1 MKKVNECDMFV
12 SLKVDNQDVYLSVT
26 SVPNCKESFILNMD
40 QYLEDLTIDDD
51 LIIWES
57 IILNK
62 FTIVNEIKDKNYKL
76 NKLVICNE
84 RYTDFREEKK

>member
-12 SLKVDNQDVYLSVT
+12 SLKVDNQDVCLSVT
-26 SVPNCKESFILNMD
+26 SVPNCKESFILNINT
-40 QYLEDLTIDDD
+40 YLEDLTIDDD

-62 FTIVNEIKDKNYKL
+62 FSLTS
-76 NKLVICNE
+76 
-84 RYTDFREEKK
+84 T

>member
-1 MKKVNECDMFV
+1 MNKVNECDMFV
-12 SLKVDNQDVYLSVT
+12 SLNVDNQNVCLSVT
-26 SVPNCKESFILNMD
+26 SVPNCKESFKLNLD
-40 QYLEDLTIDDD
+40 QYLKDLTIDDD

-76 NKLVICNE
+76 DKLVICNE
-84 RYTDFREEKK
+84 RHVEERE